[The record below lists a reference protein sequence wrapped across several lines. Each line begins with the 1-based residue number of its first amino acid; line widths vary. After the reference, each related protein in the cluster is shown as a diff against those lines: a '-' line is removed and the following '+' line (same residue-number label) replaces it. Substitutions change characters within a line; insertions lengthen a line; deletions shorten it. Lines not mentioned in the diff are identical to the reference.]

1 MVTTGGT
8 NLTDDIM
15 RLSGTVH
22 LVIATPGR
30 ILDLMEK
37 GVADVSHCT
46 KLILDEVMCF
56 TYEFNL
62 FIFLFLGRQAVVTG
76 FQGHSRSHY
85 FIPARRSSDFDVFG
99 YIPTDC

>member
-1 MVTTGGT
+1 VQAWLLYRHVNWRCKQVRFVLNLASILALRFVIHRFVVIQILYFQVMVTTGGT

-37 GVADVSHCT
+37 GVADVSQCT

-56 TYEFNL
+56 YL
-62 FIFLFLGRQAVVTG
+62 
-76 FQGHSRSHY
+76 
-85 FIPARRSSDFDVFG
+85 
-99 YIPTDC
+99 